1 MVEFKA
7 VISDTK
13 SGKAYQIEV
22 KGHHANSLVGK
33 KIGEEIDGIFVG
45 LPGFKLKITGGSDIG
60 GFPMRND
67 IIGAKRKK
75 ILITKSI
82 GFKPKD
88 RGVRKRKYV
97 RGNMISQDISQVNF
111 KISSFGMKNVD
122 DLLKIKKG
130 AK

>member
-13 SGKAYQIEV
+13 NGKSYQKIV

-45 LPGFKLKITGGSDIG
+45 LPGYKLNITGGSDKD
-60 GFPMRND
+60 GFPMRKD
-67 IIGAKRKK
+67 LPGAKRKK

-82 GFKPKD
+82 GFNPKD
-88 RGVRKRKYV
+88 RGVRRKKFV
-97 RGNMISQDISQVNF
+97 RGNMISQEITQINL
-111 KISSFGMKNVD
+111 KIISFGMKNVE
-122 DLLKIKKG
+122 DLLDIKKE

>member
-13 SGKAYQIEV
+13 SGRAYQIEV

-45 LPGFKLKITGGSDIG
+45 LPGYKLKITGGSDKD
-60 GFPMRND
+60 GFPMRRD
-67 IIGAKRKK
+67 LQGAKRKK
-75 ILITKSI
+75 ILIAKST
-82 GFKPKD
+82 GFKPRDK
-88 RGVRKRKYV
+88 GVRRRKYV
-97 RGNMISQDISQVNF
+97 RGNMISPEISQINF
-111 KISSFGMKNVD
+111 KITSFGMKNVE
-122 DLLKIKKG
+122 DLLNIKKE